1 MGMDNKLKD
10 LPLRRDDEDDMSDDD
25 FDFDEEYFERTY
37 RPLSNLPTPPPS
49 SKNSSASQSPVVE
62 MHEGELLQPAL
73 IGQFCC
79 NATAPHTSSIHSLT
93 SHAHSGAAI
102 HLVNL
107 LPPSASLATPSV
119 SLVQSMLARADLPE
133 HTVALAV
140 CILDSLNTKFSRN
153 WRLSCPLAPAKAV
166 DDSAEW
172 PLRRSGSKRHTLAG
186 TGSMSRDRFIR
197 SQQQSQLHIDSVNPE
212 VIALAAMIIA
222 GKFTEDS
229 QEPTRWYASAWG
241 AGVWTCEQ
249 INVTE
254 RCIMENLG
262 YRIMPLTAPDVLE
275 DALSDMARAAKSAR
289 GVGSGA
295 IPKVREQQ
303 QEAPGGWVAAS
314 SGCESGLRR
323 EEAHFR
329 SKSCGKPSQSQLA
342 SLQLTP
348 TETP

>member
-73 IGQFCC
+73 IG
-79 NATAPHTSSIHSLT
+79 
-93 SHAHSGAAI
+93 AAI

-140 CILDSLNTKFSRN
+140 CILDSLNAKFSRN

>member
-10 LPLRRDDEDDMSDDD
+10 LPLRRDEEDDLSDDD

-49 SKNSSASQSPVVE
+49 SKNSSASQSPVME

-73 IGQFCC
+73 I
-79 NATAPHTSSIHSLT
+79 
-93 SHAHSGAAI
+93 GAAI

-119 SLVQSMLARADLPE
+119 ALVQSMLARADLPE

-153 WRLSCPLAPAKAV
+153 WRLSCPLAPGQAV
-166 DDSAEW
+166 EDPVDW

-197 SQQQSQLHIDSVNPE
+197 SQQQQPQLHIDSVNPE
-212 VIALAAMIIA
+212 VIALAAMMIA

-289 GVGSGA
+289 GMGSGA
-295 IPKVREQQ
+295 ISKVREQQ
-303 QEAPGGWVAAS
+303 QQEAPG
-314 SGCESGLRR
+314 GCESGLRR

-329 SKSCGKPSQSQLA
+329 SKSCGKPSQSQLS

>member
-1 MGMDNKLKD
+1 MDKHLKD
-10 LPLRRDDEDDMSDDD
+10 LPLRRDEKDDMSDDD

-49 SKNSSASQSPVVE
+49 SKNSSASQSPVME
-62 MHEGELLQPAL
+62 MHEGELLHPAL
-73 IGQFCC
+73 I
-79 NATAPHTSSIHSLT
+79 
-93 SHAHSGAAI
+93 GAAI

-140 CILDSLNTKFSRN
+140 CILDSLTTRFSRN
-153 WRLSCPLAPAKAV
+153 WRLSCPLAPAPAPAPAA
-166 DDSAEW
+166 DDSAAW

-186 TGSMSRDRFIR
+186 TGNMSRDRFVR
-197 SQQQSQLHIDSVNPE
+197 GQQPLQLHIDSVNPE
-212 VIALAAMIIA
+212 VMVLAAMMIA

-241 AGVWTCEQ
+241 GGVWTYEQ

-254 RCIMENLG
+254 RCIMESLG

-275 DALSDMARAAKSAR
+275 GALSDMARAAKSAC

-295 IPKVREQQ
+295 STKARGQQ
-303 QEAPGGWVAAS
+303 AQAPGWVAAS
-314 SGCESGLRR
+314 NGCDSGLRR

-329 SKSCGKPSQSQLA
+329 SKSCGKPPQSQLA

-348 TETP
+348 TDTP